1 VVETVRTP
9 RRVKNE
15 ERIILL
21 GTMHGLKNKGRVALG
36 RNVSESPGMPI
47 SDGASIDLEKAHFTK
62 KGGVWLHGRGK
73 ASASSLGVLGKI
85 CARG

>member
-1 VVETVRTP
+1 MRTP

-21 GTMHGLKNKGRVALG
+21 GMMQGMKNKGGVALG

-47 SDGASIDLEKAHFTK
+47 SDGASIWKRHVLLRKEECGFMEEEKQVQA
-62 KGGVWLHGRGK
+62 VWVCWER
-73 ASASSLGVLGKI
+73 SVLSDSG
-85 CARG
+85 

>member
-1 VVETVRTP
+1 MRTP